1 MTAKASKSEA
11 GRGYA
16 KTDLED
22 VSDAPEFTADEM
34 ARAKPAPLILGAAA
48 ESGTLLLL
56 AQNRAQ
62 PELAPR

>member
-1 MTAKASKSEA
+1 MTAKASKSKAE
-11 GRGYA
+11 RGYT

-22 VSDAPEFTADEM
+22 
-34 ARAKPAPLILGAAA
+34 ILGAAA

-62 PELAPR
+62 PRLASC